1 MLLCV
6 IQYTLISRHREQEFN
21 KMKSKVTVPL
31 IQKVAGGKPKEIWME
46 NNHSPIK
53 THCKESFKLAKAR
66 AQKLENL
73 STYIACATLNQ
84 PHSAYALHYK
94 F

>member
-1 MLLCV
+1 M
-6 IQYTLISRHREQEFN
+6 
-21 KMKSKVTVPL
+21 
-31 IQKVAGGKPKEIWME
+31 QKDAGGKSKEIQME

-53 THCKESFKLAKAR
+53 THCKESFRLAKLG

-73 STYIACATLNQ
+73 STYIACATLNP